1 MISVQIA
8 TNGMVLI
15 MSGRSLMWLIMI
27 WNEVLV
33 GESYIN
39 RKPLKLRPVF

>member
-8 TNGMVLI
+8 SNGMALI
-15 MSGRSLMWLIMI
+15 MIGRSIMWLIMI

-39 RKPLKLRPVF
+39 RKPLKLHPVF